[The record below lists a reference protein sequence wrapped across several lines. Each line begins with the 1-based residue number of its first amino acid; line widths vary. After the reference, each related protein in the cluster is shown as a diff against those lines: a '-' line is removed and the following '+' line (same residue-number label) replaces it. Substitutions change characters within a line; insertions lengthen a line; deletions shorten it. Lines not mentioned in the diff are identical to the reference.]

1 MTSQATR
8 ASVTPPEDFVRTF
21 LFGTS
26 GIATEG
32 DGLRAALVMDE
43 KKQGWVGIPHGGIA
57 MGAMADLAF
66 ALAGETAGPFGPY
79 PFSID
84 YRMGGASA
92 RLGDTLEVEMH
103 ATDGGARGVMIR
115 DPGTPPYLRAVFRLG
130 GTDPSPVE
138 TCPPRLPERSGDWES
153 GLLPLPSY
161 RNCFVCGIARRAPG
175 LERRFYALNDPA
187 WRGVVAA
194 PVGCA
199 GDTGEAFY
207 RFRRHGRLHPL
218 PLIALLDEVIGW
230 GGFLLAA
237 SGGVTVRAGYTF
249 LRDIAVGERLWVF
262 GRGERVRGNA
272 ASRLLFWAS
281 GGAVSVGPDG
291 VLEPVAWASGQYL
304 GVPALTEQMRR
315 ELLPADWTRRAFR
328 LAGAAP

>member
-1 MTSQATR
+1 VTLLASR
-8 ASVTPPEDFVRTF
+8 ASDVPPDDFVRTF
-21 LFGTS
+21 LFGTG
-26 GIATEG
+26 GIVTDG
-32 DGLRAALVMDE
+32 TGLRSALVMDE
-43 KKQGWVGIPHGGIA
+43 EKQGWVGIPHGGIA

-66 ALAGETAGPFGPY
+66 ALAGEDADPFGPY
-79 PFSID
+79 PVSID

-92 RLGDTLEVEMH
+92 RLGDTLEIEMH
-103 ATDGGARGVMIR
+103 ATDGGARGVMIK
-115 DPGTPPYLRAVFRLG
+115 DPRTPPYLTAAFRFGRA
-130 GTDPSPVE
+130 DPSPAGA
-138 TCPPRLPERSGDWES
+138 CPARLPDRNGDWET

-175 LERRFYALNDPA
+175 LERRFYALDDPA

-199 GDTGEAFY
+199 GDAGDAFY
-207 RFRRHGRLHPL
+207 RFQRRGRLHPL
-218 PLIALLDEVIGW
+218 PLLALLDEIICW
-230 GGFLLAA
+230 GGFLMAA

-281 GGAVSVGPDG
+281 GGAAAVRPDG
-291 VLEPVAWASGQYL
+291 VLEPVARASGQYL

-328 LAGAAP
+328 LAGAAA